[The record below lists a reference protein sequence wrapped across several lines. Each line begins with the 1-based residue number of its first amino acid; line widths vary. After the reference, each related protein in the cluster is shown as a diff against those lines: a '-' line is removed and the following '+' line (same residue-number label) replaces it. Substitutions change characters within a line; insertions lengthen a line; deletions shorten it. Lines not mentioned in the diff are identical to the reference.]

1 MASNVREI
9 GYWYQKLI
17 VSILQWTVQF
27 KVRIL
32 SEASLYFIYV
42 GWTLRREEMTE
53 LNVLVQFI
61 EANSHTHGIQ
71 R

>member
-42 GWTLRREEMTE
+42 G
-53 LNVLVQFI
+53 
-61 EANSHTHGIQ
+61 
-71 R
+71 